1 MSYATILAGL
11 TERFATISGLTVL
24 DYEPTSIQTTPLL
37 YSLLESATYTT
48 SGQIKARHYRVLHR
62 LLLPW
67 QDVEEAEADVAPW
80 VNAIPD
86 AVYDDRSLGGRL
98 QRGTTEIVE
107 MDAGW
112 ATVGNITYRAL
123 DFYSDTLEKL

>member
-11 TERFATISGLTVL
+11 TERFETIAGLTVL
-24 DYEPTSIQTTPLL
+24 DYEPTSVQTTPLL
-37 YSLLESATYTT
+37 YSLIESATYNVG
-48 SGQIKARHYRVLHR
+48 GQVKARHYRILHR

-67 QDVEEAEADVAPW
+67 QDVEQAEVDVMPW

-86 AVYDDRSLGGRL
+86 AVYADRSLDGRL

-107 MDAGW
+107 MQAGW

-123 DFYSDTLEKL
+123 DFYSDTLEKV